1 MIELVQNTNYLIGS
15 QTEIDALAQKEQARI
30 LTISDS
36 HGDWRGLIRIVK
48 QFGQTCDALILTG
61 DCWRDLEELLELAE
75 EDKAVQQIIPPV
87 LGFVRGNGDP
97 SYFAVSYDIGKN
109 NSNARTLPKGSV
121 LMPDRLVVT
130 ANGQQLLF
138 VHGHIEGVDY
148 GYNKLGLDAK
158 MLGAKYAVHGHTHI
172 PVFEQRGDFTFIN
185 PGSISRP
192 RGGSPASFA
201 ILTVEKNFVDAAFL
215 KIKDAMGDERSYT
228 IFNPIG

>member
-1 MIELVQNTNYLIGS
+1 MIELIQNSDYLIGS
-15 QTEIDALAQKEQARI
+15 QSDIMALAVKEQARI

-36 HGDWRGLIRIVK
+36 HGDWRGLMRIVK
-48 QFGQTCDALILTG
+48 QFGPTCDALVITG
-61 DCWRDLEELLELAE
+61 DCWRDLEELLELAD
-75 EDKAVQQIIPPV
+75 EDQSVQEVIPPV

-109 NSNARTLPKGSV
+109 NPNARTLPKGSV
-121 LMPDRLVVT
+121 VMPPSLVLT
-130 ANGQQLLF
+130 ANGQQILF
-138 VHGHIEGVDY
+138 VHGHMEGVDF

-158 MLGAKYAVHGHTHI
+158 IQGIHYAVHGHTHV
-172 PVFEQRGDFTFIN
+172 PTFEQRGDFTFIN

-201 ILTVEKNFVDAAFL
+201 ILTVEKTFVDAAFL
-215 KIKDAMGDERSYT
+215 RINDPMGEEGSYM

>member
-1 MIELVQNTNYLIGS
+1 MIELSQNSNYLIGS
-15 QTEIDALAQKEQARI
+15 QADIAALAAKEHARI

-36 HGDWRGLIRIVK
+36 HGDWRGLMRIVK
-48 QFGQTCDALILTG
+48 QFGPTCDALVITG
-61 DCWRDLEELLELAE
+61 DCWRDLEELLELAD
-75 EDKAVQQIIPPV
+75 EDPSVRQVIPPV

-97 SYFAVSYDIGKN
+97 SYFAISYDIGKN
-109 NSNARTLPKGSV
+109 NANARTLPKGSV
-121 LMPDRLVVT
+121 LMPDRLVLT
-130 ANGQQLLF
+130 ANGQQILF

-158 MLGAKYAVHGHTHI
+158 MLGLHYAVHGHTHI

-201 ILTVEKNFVDAAFL
+201 ILTVEKTFIDAAFL
-215 KIKDAMGDERSYT
+215 RINDPMGEESSYT
-228 IFNPIG
+228 LYNPF

>member
-1 MIELVQNTNYLIGS
+1 MIELSQNSNYLIGS
-15 QTEIDALAQKEQARI
+15 QADIAALATKEHARI

-36 HGDWRGLIRIVK
+36 HGDWRGLMRIVK
-48 QFGQTCDALILTG
+48 QFGPTCDALVITG
-61 DCWRDLEELLELAE
+61 DCWRDLEELLELAD
-75 EDKAVQQIIPPV
+75 EDPSVRQVIPPV

-97 SYFAVSYDIGKN
+97 SYFAISYDIGKN
-109 NSNARTLPKGSV
+109 NANARTLPKGSV
-121 LMPDRLVVT
+121 IMPDKLVLT
-130 ANGQQLLF
+130 ANGQQILF

-158 MLGAKYAVHGHTHI
+158 MLGLHYAVHGHTHI

-201 ILTVEKNFVDAAFL
+201 ILTVEKTFIDVAFL
-215 KIKDAMGDERSYT
+215 RINDPMGEESSYT
-228 IFNPIG
+228 LYNPF

>member
-1 MIELVQNTNYLIGS
+1 MIELIQNSDYIIGS
-15 QTEIDALAQKEQARI
+15 QADIMALTQKEQARI

-36 HGDWRGLIRIVK
+36 HGDWRGLMRIVK
-48 QFGQTCDALILTG
+48 QFGPTCDALVITG
-61 DCWRDLEELLELAE
+61 DCWRDLAELLELAN
-75 EDKAVQQIIPPV
+75 EDDAVRKVIPPV

-121 LMPDRLVVT
+121 LMPDRLVLTV
-130 ANGQQLLF
+130 NGQQILF
-138 VHGHIEGVDY
+138 VHGHMEGVDY

-158 MLGAKYAVHGHTHI
+158 MLGLHYAVHGHTHV
-172 PVFEQRGDFTFIN
+172 PHFEQHGDFTFIN

-201 ILTVEKNFVDAAFL
+201 ILTVEKEFVDAAFL
-215 KIKDAMGDERSYT
+215 KIKDSMGDEDSFS
-228 IFNPIG
+228 IFTPN

>member
-1 MIELVQNTNYLIGS
+1 MITLQQNSDYIIGS
-15 QTEIDALAQKEQARI
+15 QSDIMALTMKEQARI

-36 HGDWRGLIRIVK
+36 HGDWRGLMRIVK
-48 QFGQTCDALILTG
+48 QFGPTCDALVITG
-61 DCWRDLEELLELAE
+61 DCWRDLAELLELAN
-75 EDKAVQQIIPPV
+75 EDSSVCQVIPPV

-121 LMPDRLVVT
+121 VMPQSLVLTV
-130 ANGQQLLF
+130 NGQQILF
-138 VHGHIEGVDY
+138 VHGHMEGVDF

-158 MLGAKYAVHGHTHI
+158 IQGIHIAVHGHTHV
-172 PVFEQRGDFTFIN
+172 PAFVQRGDFTFIN

-201 ILTVEKNFVDAAFL
+201 ILTVEKTFVDAAFL
-215 KIKDAMGDERSYT
+215 RIKDCMGDEGSFE
-228 IFNPIG
+228 IFTPL

>member
-1 MIELVQNTNYLIGS
+1 MITLQQNSDYIIGS
-15 QTEIDALAQKEQARI
+15 QTDIMALTQKEQARI

-36 HGDWRGLIRIVK
+36 HGDWRGLMRIVK
-48 QFGQTCDALILTG
+48 QFGPTCDALVITG
-61 DCWRDLEELLELAE
+61 DCWRDLAELLELAN
-75 EDKAVQQIIPPV
+75 EDSSVCEVIPPV

-121 LMPDRLVVT
+121 LMPPSLVLTV
-130 ANGQQLLF
+130 NGQQILF
-138 VHGHIEGVDY
+138 VHGHMEGVDF

-158 MLGAKYAVHGHTHI
+158 IQGIHVAVHGHTHV
-172 PVFEQRGDFTFIN
+172 PAFVQRGDFTFIN

-201 ILTVEKNFVDAAFL
+201 ILTVEKTFVDAAFL
-215 KIKDAMGDERSYT
+215 RIKDCMGDEGS
-228 IFNPIG
+228 FELFSPL

>member
-1 MIELVQNTNYLIGS
+1 MIQLLQNSNYLIGS
-15 QTEIDALAQKEQARI
+15 QTDIAALEAKEHARI

-48 QFGQTCDALILTG
+48 QFGPTCDALILTG

-75 EDKAVQQIIPPV
+75 EDPSVNEVIPPV

-121 LMPDRLVVT
+121 LMPDRLTLT
-130 ANGQQLLF
+130 ANGQTILF
-138 VHGHIEGVDY
+138 VHGHMEGVDY

-158 MLGAKYAVHGHTHI
+158 MLGVHYAVHGHTH
-172 PVFEQRGDFTFIN
+172 VSAFEQRGDFTFIN

-201 ILTVEKNFVDAAFL
+201 ILTVEKTFIDAAFL
-215 KIKDAMGDERSYT
+215 RINDPMGEESSYS
-228 IFNPIG
+228 IFNPL

>member
-1 MIELVQNTNYLIGS
+1 MIQLLQNSDYLIGS
-15 QTEIDALAQKEQARI
+15 PADIMALSMKVQARI

-48 QFGQTCDALILTG
+48 QFGPTCDALVITG
-61 DCWRDLEELLELAE
+61 DCWRDLSELLELAN
-75 EDKAVQQIIPPV
+75 EDAAMQKVIPPV

-121 LMPDRLVVT
+121 LMPDRLVLTV
-130 ANGQQLLF
+130 NGQQILF
-138 VHGHIEGVDY
+138 VHGHMEGVDY

-158 MLGAKYAVHGHTHI
+158 MLGLHYAVHGHTHV
-172 PVFEQRGDFTFIN
+172 PHFEQHGDFTFIN

-201 ILTVEKNFVDAAFL
+201 ILTVEKEFVDAAFL
-215 KIKDAMGDERSYT
+215 KIKDSMGDEDSFS
-228 IFNPIG
+228 IFTPN

>member
-1 MIELVQNTNYLIGS
+1 MIELSQNSNYLIGS
-15 QTEIDALAQKEQARI
+15 QTDIAALAAKEHARI

-36 HGDWRGLIRIVK
+36 HGDWRGLMRIVK
-48 QFGQTCDALILTG
+48 QFGPTCDALVITG
-61 DCWRDLEELLELAE
+61 DCWRDLEELLELAD
-75 EDKAVQQIIPPV
+75 EDPSVRQVIPPV

-97 SYFAVSYDIGKN
+97 SYFAISYDIGKN

-121 LMPDRLVVT
+121 IMPDKLVLT
-130 ANGQQLLF
+130 ANNQQILF

-158 MLGAKYAVHGHTHI
+158 MLGLHYAVHGHTHI

-201 ILTVEKNFVDAAFL
+201 ILTVEKTFIDAAFL
-215 KIKDAMGDERSYT
+215 RINDPMGEESSYSLY
-228 IFNPIG
+228 NPF

>member
-1 MIELVQNTNYLIGS
+1 MIILQQNSNYLIGS
-15 QTEIDALAQKEQARI
+15 QTDIDALASKEHACI
-30 LTISDS
+30 LTLSDS
-36 HGDWRGLIRIVK
+36 HGNWRGLIRIVK
-48 QFGQTCDALILTG
+48 QFGPTCDALIIAG
-61 DCWRDLEELLELAE
+61 DCWRDLEELLELVQ
-75 EDKAVQQIIPPV
+75 EDNSVCQVIPPV

-121 LMPDRLVVT
+121 LMPQSLVLTV
-130 ANGQQLLF
+130 NGQQLLF
-138 VHGHIEGVDY
+138 VHGHMEGVDY

-158 MLGAKYAVHGHTHI
+158 MQGIHVAVHGHTHI
-172 PVFEQRGDFTFIN
+172 PAFEQRGDFTFIN

-201 ILTVEKNFVDAAFL
+201 ILTVEKTFVDAAFL
-215 KIKDAMGDERSYT
+215 RINDPMGNADSYT

>member
-1 MIELVQNTNYLIGS
+1 MIQLFQNSDYLIGS
-15 QTEIDALAQKEQARI
+15 PADIMALSMKVQARI

-48 QFGQTCDALILTG
+48 QFGPTCDALVITG
-61 DCWRDLEELLELAE
+61 DCWRDLSELLELAN
-75 EDKAVQQIIPPV
+75 EDAAMQKVIPPV

-121 LMPDRLVVT
+121 LMPDRLVLTV
-130 ANGQQLLF
+130 NGQQILF
-138 VHGHIEGVDY
+138 VHGHMEGVDY

-158 MLGAKYAVHGHTHI
+158 MLGLHYAVHGHTHV
-172 PVFEQRGDFTFIN
+172 PHFEQHGDFTFIN

-201 ILTVEKNFVDAAFL
+201 ILTVEKKFVDAAFL
-215 KIKDAMGDERSYT
+215 KIKDFMGDEDSFS
-228 IFNPIG
+228 IFTPN

>member
-1 MIELVQNTNYLIGS
+1 MITLQQNSNYLIGS
-15 QTEIDALAQKEQARI
+15 QADIAALAAKEHARI

-36 HGDWRGLIRIVK
+36 HGDWRGLMRIVK
-48 QFGQTCDALILTG
+48 QFGPTCDALVITG
-61 DCWRDLEELLELAE
+61 DCWRDLEELLELAD
-75 EDKAVQQIIPPV
+75 EDPSVRQVIPPV

-97 SYFAVSYDIGKN
+97 SYFAISYDIGKN
-109 NSNARTLPKGSV
+109 NANARTLPKGSV
-121 LMPDRLVVT
+121 LMPDRLVLT
-130 ANGQQLLF
+130 ANGQQILF

-158 MLGAKYAVHGHTHI
+158 MLGLHYAVHGHTHI

-201 ILTVEKNFVDAAFL
+201 ILTVEKTFIDAAFL
-215 KIKDAMGDERSYT
+215 RINDPMGEESSYT
-228 IFNPIG
+228 LYNPF

>member
-1 MIELVQNTNYLIGS
+1 MIELSQNSNYLIGS
-15 QTEIDALAQKEQARI
+15 QADIAALAAKEHARI

-36 HGDWRGLIRIVK
+36 HGDWRGLMRIVK
-48 QFGQTCDALILTG
+48 QFGPTCDALIITG
-61 DCWRDLEELLELAE
+61 DCWRDLEELLELAD
-75 EDKAVQQIIPPV
+75 EDPSVRQVIPPV

-97 SYFAVSYDIGKN
+97 SYFAISYDIGKN
-109 NSNARTLPKGSV
+109 NANARTLPKGSV
-121 LMPDRLVVT
+121 IMPDKLVLT
-130 ANGQQLLF
+130 ANGQQILF

-158 MLGAKYAVHGHTHI
+158 MLGLHYAVHGHTHI

-201 ILTVEKNFVDAAFL
+201 ILTVEKTFIDAAFL
-215 KIKDAMGDERSYT
+215 RINDPMGEESSYT
-228 IFNPIG
+228 LYNPF

>member
-1 MIELVQNTNYLIGS
+1 MIALIQNSDYIIGS
-15 QTEIDALAQKEQARI
+15 QADIMALTMKAQARI

-36 HGDWRGLIRIVK
+36 HGDWRGLMRIVK
-48 QFGQTCDALILTG
+48 QFGPTCDALVITG
-61 DCWRDLEELLELAE
+61 DCWRDLAELLELAN
-75 EDKAVQQIIPPV
+75 EDSSVCEVIPHV

-121 LMPDRLVVT
+121 LMPPSLVLTV
-130 ANGQQLLF
+130 NGQQILF
-138 VHGHIEGVDY
+138 VHGHMEGVDF

-158 MLGAKYAVHGHTHI
+158 IQGIHVAVHGHTHV
-172 PVFEQRGDFTFIN
+172 PHFEQHGDFTFIN

-201 ILTVEKNFVDAAFL
+201 ILTVEKTFVDAAFL
-215 KIKDAMGDERSYT
+215 RIKDCMGDEGS
-228 IFNPIG
+228 FELFSPL

>member
-1 MIELVQNTNYLIGS
+1 MITLQQNSDYIIGS
-15 QTEIDALAQKEQARI
+15 QTDIMALTQKEQARI

-36 HGDWRGLIRIVK
+36 HGDWRGLMRIVK
-48 QFGQTCDALILTG
+48 QFGPTCDALVITG
-61 DCWRDLEELLELAE
+61 DCWRDLAELLELAN
-75 EDKAVQQIIPPV
+75 EDDAVRKVIPPV

-121 LMPDRLVVT
+121 LMPPSLVLTV
-130 ANGQQLLF
+130 NGQQILF
-138 VHGHIEGVDY
+138 VHGHMEGVDF

-158 MLGAKYAVHGHTHI
+158 IQGIHVAVHGHTHV
-172 PVFEQRGDFTFIN
+172 PAFVQRGDFTFIN

-201 ILTVEKNFVDAAFL
+201 ILTVEKTFVDAAFL
-215 KIKDAMGDERSYT
+215 RINDPMGNADSYT

>member
-1 MIELVQNTNYLIGS
+1 MITLQQNSDYIIGS
-15 QTEIDALAQKEQARI
+15 QTDIMALTQKEQARI

-36 HGDWRGLIRIVK
+36 HGDWRGLMRIVK
-48 QFGQTCDALILTG
+48 QFGPTCDALVITG
-61 DCWRDLEELLELAE
+61 DCWRDLSELLELAN
-75 EDKAVQQIIPPV
+75 EDSSVCEVIPPV

-121 LMPDRLVVT
+121 LMPPSLVLTV
-130 ANGQQLLF
+130 NGQQILF
-138 VHGHIEGVDY
+138 VHGHMEGVDF

-158 MLGAKYAVHGHTHI
+158 IQGIHVAVHGHTHV
-172 PVFEQRGDFTFIN
+172 PAFVQRGDFTFIN

-201 ILTVEKNFVDAAFL
+201 ILTVEKTFVDAAFL
-215 KIKDAMGDERSYT
+215 RIKDCMGDEGS
-228 IFNPIG
+228 FELFSPF

>member
-1 MIELVQNTNYLIGS
+1 MIQLLQNSDYTIGS
-15 QTEIDALAQKEQARI
+15 QEDIMALAMKEQARI

-36 HGDWRGLIRIVK
+36 HGDWRGLMRIVK
-48 QFGQTCDALILTG
+48 QFGPTCDALVITG
-61 DCWRDLEELLELAE
+61 DCWRDLSELLELAN
-75 EDKAVQQIIPPV
+75 EDEKVRQVIPSV

-121 LMPDRLVVT
+121 VMPPSLVLT
-130 ANGQQLLF
+130 ANGKQLLF
-138 VHGHIEGVDY
+138 VHGHMEGVDF

-158 MLGAKYAVHGHTHI
+158 IQGIYVAVHGHTHV
-172 PVFEQRGDFTFIN
+172 PAFEQRGDFTFIN

-201 ILTVEKNFVDAAFL
+201 IITVEKDFVDAAFL
-215 KIKDAMGDERSYT
+215 KINDRMGESDSYSL
-228 IFNPIG
+228 FNPL